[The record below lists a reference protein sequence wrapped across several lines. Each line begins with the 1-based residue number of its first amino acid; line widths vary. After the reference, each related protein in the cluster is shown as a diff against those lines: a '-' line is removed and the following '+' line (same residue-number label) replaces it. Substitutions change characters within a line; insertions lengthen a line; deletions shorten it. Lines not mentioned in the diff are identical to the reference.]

1 MWEKVQ
7 HIGAGSLTHMFRGIY
22 HISLDSKGR
31 LSVPARVRAQ
41 FEAESAGGLILTAEL
56 EGQLLLYSLP
66 EWEKV
71 EEKLVALPSFDP
83 QIRRLKRL
91 YMGNAAEC
99 ELDATGRIL
108 IPPPLRQR
116 AGLDKK
122 VVLSG
127 MGNKFELWAQE
138 AWDAVN
144 AEDADG
150 LRADG
155 ITLSGALESLSL

>member
-1 MWEKVQ
+1 
-7 HIGAGSLTHMFRGIY
+7 MFRGIY
-22 HISLDSKGR
+22 HITLDTKGR
-31 LSVPARVRAQ
+31 LSVPAKVRAQ
-41 FEAESAGGLILTAEL
+41 LEAESADGLILTAEL
-56 EGQLLLYSLP
+56 EGQLLLYTLP

-71 EEKLVALPSFDP
+71 EEKLVKLPSFDP

-99 ELDATGRIL
+99 ELDSTGRIL

-116 AGLDKK
+116 AALDKK

-127 MGNKFELWAQE
+127 MGNNFELWAQE
-138 AWDAVN
+138 AWDAIN
-144 AEDADG
+144 AQDADE

-155 ITLSGALESLSL
+155 LDLTGALETLAL

>member
-1 MWEKVQ
+1 
-7 HIGAGSLTHMFRGIY
+7 MFRGIY
-22 HISLDSKGR
+22 HITLDTKGR
-31 LSVPARVRAQ
+31 LSVPAKVRAQ
-41 FEAESAGGLILTAEL
+41 FEAESADGLILTAEL
-56 EGQLLLYSLP
+56 EGQLLLYTLP

-71 EEKLVALPSFDP
+71 EEKLVKLPSFDP

-99 ELDATGRIL
+99 ELDSTGRVL

-122 VVLSG
+122 VVLSS

-138 AWDAVN
+138 AWDAIN
-144 AEDADG
+144 AQDADE

-155 ITLSGALESLSL
+155 LDLTGALETLAL

>member
-1 MWEKVQ
+1 
-7 HIGAGSLTHMFRGIY
+7 MFRGIY
-22 HISLDSKGR
+22 HITLDTKGR
-31 LSVPARVRAQ
+31 LSVPAKVRAQ
-41 FEAESAGGLILTAEL
+41 FEAESADGLILTAEL
-56 EGQLLLYSLP
+56 EGQLLLYTLP

-71 EEKLVALPSFDP
+71 EEKLVKLPSFDP

-99 ELDATGRIL
+99 ELDSTGRVL

-122 VVLSG
+122 VVLSS

-138 AWDAVN
+138 AWDAIN
-144 AEDADG
+144 AQDADE

-155 ITLSGALESLSL
+155 LDLTGALETLVL

>member
-1 MWEKVQ
+1 
-7 HIGAGSLTHMFRGIY
+7 MFRGIY
-22 HISLDSKGR
+22 HITLDTKGR
-31 LSVPARVRAQ
+31 LSVPAKVRAQ
-41 FEAESAGGLILTAEL
+41 FEAESADGLILTAEL
-56 EGQLLLYSLP
+56 EGQLLLYTLP

-71 EEKLVALPSFDP
+71 EEKLVKLPSFDP

-99 ELDATGRIL
+99 ELDSTGRVL

-138 AWDAVN
+138 VWDAIN
-144 AEDADG
+144 AQDADE

-155 ITLSGALESLSL
+155 LDLTGALETLAL

>member
-1 MWEKVQ
+1 MKYNP
-7 HIGAGSLTHMFRGIY
+7 FK
-22 HISLDSKGR
+22 KGKKMTEQTQT
-31 LSVPARVRAQ
+31 P
-41 FEAESAGGLILTAEL
+41 EAENPNTAAQTEERAENTPPTLESLQERIAEL
-56 EGQLLLYSLP
+56 EGQLLLYTLP

-71 EEKLVALPSFDP
+71 EEKLVKLPSFDP

-99 ELDATGRIL
+99 ELDSTGRIL

-127 MGNKFELWAQE
+127 MGNKFELWSQE
-138 AWDAVN
+138 AWDAIN
-144 AEDADG
+144 AEDAEA

-155 ITLSGALESLSL
+155 LDLNGALESLAI

>member
-1 MWEKVQ
+1 
-7 HIGAGSLTHMFRGIY
+7 MFRGIY

-31 LSVPARVRAQ
+31 LSVPVKVRAQ
-41 FEAESAGGLILTAEL
+41 FEEESGGMLVVTADL
-56 EGQLLLYSLP
+56 ENQLLLYTLP
-66 EWEKV
+66 QWQEV
-71 EEKLVALPSFDP
+71 EEKLVKLPSFDP

-99 ELDATGRIL
+99 ELDSTGRIL

-138 AWDAVN
+138 AWDAIN
-144 AEDADG
+144 AQDADG

-155 ITLSGALESLSL
+155 LDLTGALETLAL

>member
-1 MWEKVQ
+1 
-7 HIGAGSLTHMFRGIY
+7 MFRGIY
-22 HISLDSKGR
+22 HITLDSKGR
-31 LSVPARVRAQ
+31 LSVPAKVRAQ
-41 FEAESAGGLILTAEL
+41 FEAESADGLILTAEL
-56 EGQLLLYSLP
+56 EGQLLLYTLP

-71 EEKLVALPSFDP
+71 EEKLVKLPSFDP

-99 ELDATGRIL
+99 ELDSTGRVL

-116 AGLDKK
+116 AGLDKM

-138 AWDAVN
+138 AWDAIN
-144 AEDADG
+144 AQDADE

-155 ITLSGALESLSL
+155 LDLTGALETLAL

>member
-1 MWEKVQ
+1 
-7 HIGAGSLTHMFRGIY
+7 MFRGIY
-22 HISLDSKGR
+22 HITLDTKGR
-31 LSVPARVRAQ
+31 LSVPAKVRAQ
-41 FEAESAGGLILTAEL
+41 FEAESADGLILTAEL
-56 EGQLLLYSLP
+56 EGQLLLYTLP

-71 EEKLVALPSFDP
+71 EEKLVKLPSFDP

-99 ELDATGRIL
+99 ELDSTGRIL

-116 AGLDKK
+116 AALDKK
-122 VVLSG
+122 VVLRG

-138 AWDAVN
+138 AWDAIN
-144 AEDADG
+144 AQDADE

-155 ITLSGALESLSL
+155 LDLTGALETLAL

>member
-1 MWEKVQ
+1 
-7 HIGAGSLTHMFRGIY
+7 MFRGIY

-31 LSVPARVRAQ
+31 LSVPVKVRAQ
-41 FEAESAGGLILTAEL
+41 FEEESGGALIVTADL
-56 EGQLLLYSLP
+56 ENQLLLYTLP
-66 EWEKV
+66 QWQEV
-71 EEKLVALPSFDP
+71 EEKLVQLPSFDP

-99 ELDATGRIL
+99 ELDSTGRIL

-116 AGLDKK
+116 AGLEKK

-127 MGNKFELWAQE
+127 MGNKFELWSQE
-138 AWDAVN
+138 AWDAIN
-144 AEDADG
+144 AEDGEA

-155 ITLSGALESLSL
+155 LDLNGALETLSI

>member
-1 MWEKVQ
+1 
-7 HIGAGSLTHMFRGIY
+7 MFRGIY
-22 HISLDSKGR
+22 HITLDTKGR
-31 LSVPARVRAQ
+31 LSVPAKVRAQ
-41 FEAESAGGLILTAEL
+41 FEAESADGLILIAEL
-56 EGQLLLYSLP
+56 EGQLLLYTLP

-71 EEKLVALPSFDP
+71 EEKLVKLPSFDP

-99 ELDATGRIL
+99 ELDSTGRIL

-138 AWDAVN
+138 AWGAIN
-144 AEDADG
+144 AQDADE

-155 ITLSGALESLSL
+155 LDLTGALETLAL

>member
-1 MWEKVQ
+1 M
-7 HIGAGSLTHMFRGIY
+7 
-22 HISLDSKGR
+22 
-31 LSVPARVRAQ
+31 
-41 FEAESAGGLILTAEL
+41 
-56 EGQLLLYSLP
+56 LYTLP

-71 EEKLVALPSFDP
+71 EEKLVKLPSFDP

-99 ELDATGRIL
+99 ELDSTGRIL

-138 AWDAVN
+138 VWDAIN
-144 AEDADG
+144 AQDADE

-155 ITLSGALESLSL
+155 LDLTGALETLAL

>member
-1 MWEKVQ
+1 
-7 HIGAGSLTHMFRGIY
+7 MFRGIY
-22 HISLDSKGR
+22 HITLDTKGR
-31 LSVPARVRAQ
+31 LSVPAKVRAQ
-41 FEAESAGGLILTAEL
+41 FEAESADGLILTAEL
-56 EGQLLLYSLP
+56 EGQLLLYTLP

-71 EEKLVALPSFDP
+71 EEKLVKLPSFDP

-99 ELDATGRIL
+99 ELDSTGRVL

-122 VVLSG
+122 VVPRG
-127 MGNKFELWAQE
+127 MGNKFDLGAQE
-138 AWDAVN
+138 AWDAIN
-144 AEDADG
+144 AQDADE

-155 ITLSGALESLSL
+155 LDLTGALETLAL